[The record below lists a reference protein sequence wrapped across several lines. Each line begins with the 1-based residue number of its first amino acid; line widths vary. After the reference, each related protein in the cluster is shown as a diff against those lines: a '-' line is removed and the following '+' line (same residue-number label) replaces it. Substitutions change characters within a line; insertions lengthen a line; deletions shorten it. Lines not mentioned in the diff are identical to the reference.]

1 MSTTKTAATAATTA
15 ATTAVTITRTVT
27 IGGCLA
33 GDLLCCLLFISA
45 HQAKIVGNLQSGI
58 GICGFFNCFPW
69 TDTLGS
75 NGMALITHP
84 IFASDDT
91 EDPPQDT
98 PQ

>member
-45 HQAKIVGNLQSGI
+45 HQAKIVGNHQSGI
-58 GICGFFNCFPW
+58 GICGLFNCFPRA
-69 TDTLGS
+69 DTLGS

-84 IFASDDT
+84 IFAYGDRFI
-91 EDPPQDT
+91 P
-98 PQ
+98 